1 MFPLALGASTRS
13 FIRLS
18 APAAFVGAVVSLLV
32 ALVAHAEPKPAE
44 SPLGH
49 CQ

>member
-1 MFPLALGASTRS
+1 MFLLAFDASTH
-13 FIRLS
+13 FFEGLS

-32 ALVAHAEPKPAE
+32 ALVAHAEPQPTE